1 MGNMEQAARAKLAEI
16 ERMKAEFAPEL
27 RFDGELKRELFGLL
41 ADFYK
46 ICERAKKEVAA

>member
-1 MGNMEQAARAKLAEI
+1 MSATEQAAREKLGEI

-27 RFDGELKRELFGLL
+27 RFDGELKRELFELL

-46 ICERAKKEVAA
+46 ICEQAKKEVAA